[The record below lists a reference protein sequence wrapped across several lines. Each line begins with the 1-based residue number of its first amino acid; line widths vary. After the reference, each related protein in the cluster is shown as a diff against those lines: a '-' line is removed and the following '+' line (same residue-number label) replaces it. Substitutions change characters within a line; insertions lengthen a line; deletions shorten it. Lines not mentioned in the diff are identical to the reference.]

1 MNRYEEN
8 RLVEK
13 IAARVVELLKEN
25 DLTTNKVL
33 TARQAASYLGV
44 TVKTVYNLTSLG
56 VLPHTKIGR
65 KLTFTEQSLQQ
76 YLHR

>member
-33 TARQAASYLGV
+33 TARQAAGYLGV